1 MVLLDKFIAHRG
13 LSLYYPENTMTAFE
27 KAYEAGFSSFETD
40 ITILKDNTPVLFH
53 DYTFKR
59 LSGLDKIINNMLES
73 DINKIDIGSLKS
85 KEFSSCRVP
94 LLKDLLIFAKKNNI
108 KINLELKGD
117 RGMNEELWD
126 NIVTQAYNMVC
137 EFQCEDI
144 VFYSSFEIPMLR
156 KLKSLD
162 PNASFGILLWDDFS
176 NWQILSEELKPVS
189 IHFKESIVT
198 KKLVREVL
206 AKGYKI
212 YTHTVNDED
221 RAKELFSFGVN
232 GIFSD
237 HISKLK

>member
-13 LSLYYPENTMTAFE
+13 LSRDYPENSMLAFE
-27 KAYEAGFSSFETD
+27 KAYEAGFTSFETD
-40 ITILKDNTPVLFH
+40 VTILKDNTPVLFH
-53 DYTFKR
+53 DYRFTR
-59 LSGLDKIINNMLES
+59 LSDVDKIINNMLES

-85 KEFSSCRVP
+85 KEFASCRVP
-94 LLKDLLIFAKKNNI
+94 LFKDLLIFAKKNNI
-108 KINLELKGD
+108 KINLELKGE

-126 NIVTQAYNMVC
+126 NIVTEAYNMVC
-137 EFQCEDI
+137 EYNCEDI

-162 PNASFGILLWDDFS
+162 SNASFGILLWDDFF
-176 NWQILSEELKPVS
+176 NWEVLSEELKPLS
-189 IHFKESIVT
+189 INFKESTVT
-198 KKLVREVL
+198 KKLASEVL

-212 YTHTVNDED
+212 YTYTVNDEE
-221 RAKELFSFGVN
+221 RAKELFSFGVH